1 MTGVSTGQIHTMI
14 LERLNE
20 QTEDMKEVKRHIMQK
35 INCKEMFISGMF
47 KVD

>member
-35 INCKEMFISGMF
+35 LTAKRCLSPGCLR
-47 KVD
+47 